1 MIKELP
7 VLNNG
12 LSVLNNQIEKENPHA
27 LSDFADGVK
36 GFDHKPMFGERS
48 KENEEGLKQNIII
61 KETKKINE
69 ESE

>member
-1 MIKELP
+1 MEKKLP
-7 VLNNG
+7 
-12 LSVLNNQIEKENPHA
+12 LSNTDEEKDNPHA

-36 GFDHKPMFGERS
+36 GFDHKVVFGERS

-69 ESE
+69 GGE